1 MNVYDSPVLIYTLES
16 FQRYPMI
23 EAIPDVYLK
32 DLYRNYMEIPLEDK
46 RVIHSVFFLPELI
59 K

>member
-1 MNVYDSPVLIYTLES
+1 
-16 FQRYPMI
+16 MI